1 VALSLT
7 ASIPVIPI
15 INLNGVSMATLIFLA
30 FLVVVFLAS
39 IGFQLLGHHAG
50 RRWRARGVDG
60 YIEAT
65 SAIQMSLFAL
75 LGLLIAF
82 SISGGETRLQ
92 ARRELIVKEANAI
105 GTAYLRLD
113 LMPRDA
119 QPALRELFRRYTE
132 TRIAYFAQM
141 VHFDEARVLRARAGE
156 LQHEIWTTA
165 TAAALN
171 THDTRPALLGLPA
184 INEMIDVTTDR
195 DASLR
200 SHVPAAM
207 FALLMALA
215 FACAFLAGA
224 EMSKQPRPSTFHVLA
239 FAGTLA
245 LTCYVMI
252 NVEFPRLG
260 FGQLG
265 PIDALLAEARHAMS

>member
-1 VALSLT
+1 
-7 ASIPVIPI
+7 
-15 INLNGVSMATLIFLA
+15 
-30 FLVVVFLAS
+30 
-39 IGFQLLGHHAG
+39 
-50 RRWRARGVDG
+50 
-60 YIEAT
+60 
-65 SAIQMSLFAL
+65 
-75 LGLLIAF
+75 
-82 SISGGETRLQ
+82 
-92 ARRELIVKEANAI
+92 
-105 GTAYLRLD
+105 
-113 LMPRDA
+113 
-119 QPALRELFRRYTE
+119 
-132 TRIAYFAQM
+132 
-141 VHFDEARVLRARAGE
+141 LRARAGE

-171 THDTRPALLGLPA
+171 THDTRPDLLGLPA